1 MEFRI
6 IVVKPAADEAW
17 ITLRVGNRL
26 YPLIYVR
33 REVLA
38 HEKAGKLIRP
48 LSSPCL
54 AGSAFLL

>member
-26 YPLIYVR
+26 YPLMYVR

-38 HEKAGKLIRP
+38 HEKP
-48 LSSPCL
+48 EN
-54 AGSAFLL
+54 

>member
-1 MEFRI
+1 MLYLFPKRNFGKEDRPVEFRV

-26 YPLIYVR
+26 YPLMYVR

-38 HEKAGKLIRP
+38 HEKPEK
-48 LSSPCL
+48 
-54 AGSAFLL
+54 

>member
-6 IVVKPAADEAW
+6 VVVVKPAADEAW

-26 YPLIYVR
+26 YPLMYVR

-38 HEKAGKLIRP
+38 RKKPEK
-48 LSSPCL
+48 
-54 AGSAFLL
+54 